1 MVQSSIV
8 IPTNSSVA
16 SSKRAV
22 DETEDKTTENEKP
35 QEIKRPRLEINEAG
49 RNRNKRLFG
58 VLLGTLNK
66 FKDDT
71 EQTSEVDKKR
81 REINQ
86 KLQEK
91 LDSEKRAILEKIE
104 ARKLEKERMEQM
116 KKKEEEKII
125 AEKKELFEVE
135 QKKMLANFL
144 KTTTEPNLYYLPDK
158 LTDEMSQTIEK
169 QVQDA
174 LAAKRSFEGRR
185 EMRMQDSRD
194 DDKLS
199 DNEDD

>member
-125 AEKKELFEVE
+125 AEKK
-135 QKKMLANFL
+135 
-144 KTTTEPNLYYLPDK
+144 
-158 LTDEMSQTIEK
+158 
-169 QVQDA
+169 VQDA

>member
-1 MVQSSIV
+1 MKSL
-8 IPTNSSVA
+8 
-16 SSKRAV
+16 
-22 DETEDKTTENEKP
+22 
-35 QEIKRPRLEINEAG
+35 KRPRLEINEAG

-91 LDSEKRAILEKIE
+91 LDSEKRAIVEKIE

-144 KTTTEPNLYYLPDK
+144 RTTTEPNLYYLPDK

-185 EMRMQDSRD
+185 EMRMQDRRD